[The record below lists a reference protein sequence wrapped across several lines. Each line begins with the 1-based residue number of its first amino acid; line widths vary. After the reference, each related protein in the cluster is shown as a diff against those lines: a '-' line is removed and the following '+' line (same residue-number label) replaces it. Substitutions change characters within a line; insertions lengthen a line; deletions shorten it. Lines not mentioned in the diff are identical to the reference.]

1 MSCYSFDIL
10 QLQKCMQLDQKLK
23 EMDRE
28 VAVNPQYVQK
38 VSEMGEGHSISENS
52 TALN

>member
-1 MSCYSFDIL
+1 MKGPTREYIFSL
-10 QLQKCMQLDQKLK
+10 QLQKCMELDQKLK

-38 VSEMGEGHSISENS
+38 VTGF
-52 TALN
+52 L